1 MLSISLGVLFALA
14 LLLIIT
20 RVVSYALEV
29 EFQSRK
35 HGHADPMATIC
46 AERKRGLF
54 LAALA
59 DAGTS
64 VGKRVISEAR
74 AMADITSAKG
84 RSHTFDARVGE
95 PHLRKTVGW
104 YVLPYG
110 AVAGIYYGTWD
121 GHEHIRKFAEGEPS
135 RANTPTSRS
144 VNTLCAAIEFCLHNG
159 IAPIFK
165 GPRPDIVPT
174 SDGTLAL
181 GMDLSTCRAWTLALG
196 METHIAHE
204 HLPGDM
210 GCSTFSAPSRAES
223 GQQME
228 QAAHSSGGSFQIFF
242 IDLSGR
248 SHTLDGVQ
256 VTDSGSTV
264 LRRIMAKLGHSEAST
279 SECYLV
285 REGKCLEFTDACGL
299 SQHSTVHLTGRID
312 GGTHMRLR
320 RRPQTESARSAA
332 LPDAPCVNFYQGKA
346 HGDCRIA
353 ELAWYAWMTPD
364 KGKFADP
371 WVSWAQRADLPP
383 HLGVIVTYVEIR
395 SVWCATTVVT
405 EAKTQPGE
413 WGLYSTRHLTGG
425 ECIGFMLD
433 TTVPS
438 GPSRYLV
445 KLRSGVRDGASC
457 RPGGPKRANDPKDT
471 GLPANAIL
479 YDNGVLAVRPFMTIE
494 PLRPELS
501 LAQGRSCEVMFHYG
515 RRYWRDHERT
525 VSALPPVPV
534 VSPPVFSHVV
544 SVVSL
549 PPPPP
554 PMPSTYAPVST

>member
-1 MLSISLGVLFALA
+1 
-14 LLLIIT
+14 
-20 RVVSYALEV
+20 
-29 EFQSRK
+29 
-35 HGHADPMATIC
+35 
-46 AERKRGLF
+46 
-54 LAALA
+54 
-59 DAGTS
+59 
-64 VGKRVISEAR
+64 
-74 AMADITSAKG
+74 
-84 RSHTFDARVGE
+84 
-95 PHLRKTVGW
+95 
-104 YVLPYG
+104 
-110 AVAGIYYGTWD
+110 
-121 GHEHIRKFAEGEPS
+121 
-135 RANTPTSRS
+135 
-144 VNTLCAAIEFCLHNG
+144 
-159 IAPIFK
+159 
-165 GPRPDIVPT
+165 
-174 SDGTLAL
+174 
-181 GMDLSTCRAWTLALG
+181 
-196 METHIAHE
+196 
-204 HLPGDM
+204 
-210 GCSTFSAPSRAES
+210 
-223 GQQME
+223 
-228 QAAHSSGGSFQIFF
+228 
-242 IDLSGR
+242 
-248 SHTLDGVQ
+248 
-256 VTDSGSTV
+256 
-264 LRRIMAKLGHSEAST
+264 MAKLGHSEAST